1 MGCRKQRTSRCFSV
15 NSSTASFL
23 LVTSLFSA
31 SHVQANLEL
40 LVTSDR
46 GFDQLQIAAA
56 RANQRTFDELNNGS
70 CAGLELA
77 ATGQGNCSGDVFSAY
92 SNTRGLVH
100 TAREL
105 LGGEGLVDDPG
116 VLAIDDNDR
125 VASAL
130 FGDGPDNNATLNE
143 EGNLFPS
150 SDSIAFSRGG
160 DEADLGLALRWTAGE
175 EYAAQGSLSSEF
187 VNSSLSSLAARLTA
201 LRVGARGFGLAGF
214 SAGDA
219 ELLAS
224 QGRPTGGGAS
234 ADGMTGFSRWGG
246 FLDYSY
252 GYGEKD
258 ATVLEDAFDY
268 DGGRVNIG
276 VDYRLDDNWVLGT
289 MLGYLEQEVDFD
301 ASGRFV
307 VDGSIESSGFN
318 LMPYASYDN
327 GEFFANASIGL
338 QRVAFETD
346 RTIRFASNNPNVS
359 SVDTRSTS
367 DTDASTVSFS
377 AESGY
382 QFRFAALAVEPY
394 LGVEYLDTSIDGF
407 VEKDVTVSTSD
418 LDDFDLRVG
427 GQDFTSTEIAIGVRA
442 KYVFT
447 PKGSVIIPLLDIQSR
462 SQLEDDARRLSS
474 GYTGMGNPAGAT
486 DFALPTDKVDDQY
499 FTIAVGFSAVLRG
512 GRPVSQ
518 GGVSSG
524 GINIYCKYKTVQG
537 LKDYS
542 QNVLDFGLRYEF

>member
-1 MGCRKQRTSRCFSV
+1 MGCKKQQASRCVSV
-15 NSSTASFL
+15 HTSTVSFL
-23 LVTSLFSA
+23 LVASLFSA
-31 SHVQANLEL
+31 SHVHANLEV
-40 LVTSDR
+40 LVTADR
-46 GFDQLQIAAA
+46 GFDRLQIAAA
-56 RANQRTFDELNNGS
+56 RANQRTFDMLNSSS

-77 ATGQGNCSGDVFSAY
+77 TTGQGDCSGDVFSAY

-105 LGGEGLVDDPG
+105 LGGEGVVDDPP
-116 VLAIDDNDR
+116 VLTGDGDVII
-125 VASAL
+125 ASAL
-130 FGDGPDNNATLNE
+130 FGDGLGDEATLNE
-143 EGNLFPS
+143 EGDLFS
-150 SDSIAFSRGG
+150 ERGSIAFSRGG
-160 DEADLGLALRWTAGE
+160 DEAGLGLALRWTAAE

-187 VNSSLSSLAARLTA
+187 INSSLSSLAARLTA
-201 LRVGARGFGLAGF
+201 LRFGARGFGLAGF
-214 SAGDA
+214 SAGSA
-219 ELLAS
+219 EMLAA
-224 QGRPTGGGAS
+224 QGLPTGGGAS
-234 ADGMTGFSRWGG
+234 ADGMAGFSRWGG

-252 GYGEKD
+252 SYGEKD
-258 ATVLEDAFDY
+258 PTVLEDAFDY

-289 MLGYLEQEVDFD
+289 MLSYLEQEVDFD
-301 ASGRFV
+301 ASGSFV
-307 VDGSIESSGFN
+307 VDGNIESSGFN

-338 QRVAFETD
+338 QRVAFKTD
-346 RTIRFASNNPNVS
+346 RAIRFASNNPNVS

-367 DTDASTVSFS
+367 DTNASTVSFS

-382 QFRFAALAVEPY
+382 QFRFAALTLEPY
-394 LGVEYLDTSIDGF
+394 LGIEYLDTSIDGF
-407 VEKDVTVSTSD
+407 IEKDVTVSSSD

-427 GQDFTSTEIAIGVRA
+427 GQDFTSTELAIGVRA

-474 GYTGMGNPAGAT
+474 GYTGMGNPAGVT

-524 GINIYCKYKTVQG
+524 GVNIYCKYKTVQG
-537 LKDYS
+537 LKNYS